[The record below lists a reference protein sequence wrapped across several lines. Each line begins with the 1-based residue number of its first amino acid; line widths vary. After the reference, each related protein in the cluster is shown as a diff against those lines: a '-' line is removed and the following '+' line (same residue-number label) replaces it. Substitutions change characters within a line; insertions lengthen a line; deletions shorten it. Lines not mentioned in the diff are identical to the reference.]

1 MKKSAARYNE
11 SRPQQREGRRNESGF
26 GFAFDV
32 VFEIELLAVEHGV
45 GESWIQ
51 RRAVRRGALRESMRS

>member
-1 MKKSAARYNE
+1 MRAGR
-11 SRPQQREGRRNESGF
+11 RHWEGIRNESGF

-45 GESWIQ
+45 GEELDPVAEEDDT
-51 RRAVRRGALRESMRS
+51 RAV